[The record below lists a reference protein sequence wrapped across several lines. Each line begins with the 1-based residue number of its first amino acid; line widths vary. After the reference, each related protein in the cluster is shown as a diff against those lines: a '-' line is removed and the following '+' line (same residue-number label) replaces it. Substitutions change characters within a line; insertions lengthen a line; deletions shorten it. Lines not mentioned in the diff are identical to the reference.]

1 MDCNYDETSQEAV
14 ATIAMIKSMTT
25 TPRRRSSVAKS
36 PMLPRI
42 NNGKRAT
49 QPKDVLVRS
58 NNVSGVDLSKSHG
71 FNSWSARGVALASI
85 EFKRRLEKRK
95 SKPQTD
101 FKIKADEAIR
111 SSITEHHPR
120 MTGNDSQRI
129 AVLKSIV
136 DVHDHKTNNL
146 RTLAGNFNPR
156 KYPSLSRNNNNTKN
170 TLSEFKNNPRT
181 TNASQL
187 LLPLVS
193 VMKITPQIRPS
204 VSHRGTEANSLK

>member
-49 QPKDVLVRS
+49 QPKDVFVRS
-58 NNVSGVDLSKSHG
+58 NNVTGVDLSKSHG

-101 FKIKADEAIR
+101 FEIKADEAKP
-111 SSITEHHPR
+111 SSITEHPR

-129 AVLKSIV
+129 AVLKSIF
-136 DVHDHKTNNL
+136 DVRDHKTNNF
-146 RTLAGNFNPR
+146 RTLDGNLNPR
-156 KYPSLSRNNNNTKN
+156 KHPSLSRKNNYTKK
-170 TLSEFKNNPRT
+170 TLSEAKNNPTT
-181 TNASQL
+181 TNTSQL